1 MATLKATIK
10 IETTTLFPNPI
21 NFTVPVV
28 ETVALDAGFSTVV
41 IEPAATEMIYS
52 PAVVG
57 TSDVTYIFLQANGS
71 NTDYIEVE
79 ITDSLGVDIT
89 AMKLLAGDFA
99 WFPLLADST
108 TCEIN
113 VSHPSVGDDQ
123 TLYYIFAE
131 RG

>member
-28 ETVALDAGFSTVV
+28 ETVALDAGFSTVNIPV
-41 IEPAATEMIYS
+41 AITELIYS

-57 TSDVTYIFLQANGS
+57 SSVVTYIFLQANS
-71 NTDYIEVE
+71 NNTDFISVE
-79 ITDSLGVDIT
+79 LTDSAGTPIT
-89 AMKLLAGDFA
+89 AIKLLAGDFA
-99 WFPLLADST
+99 WFPMLVDGLG
-108 TCEIN
+108 CEIN
-113 VSHPSVGDDQ
+113 VSHANVTDEQ

>member
-28 ETVALDAGFSTVV
+28 EQVALDAGFSTVV
-41 IEPAATEMIYS
+41 IEPSTLEKIYS

-57 TSDVTYIFLQANGS
+57 VSEVTYIFLQANGS
-71 NTDYIEVE
+71 NTDFISVE
-79 ITDSLGVDIT
+79 ITDSASTSLVAI
-89 AMKLLAGDFA
+89 KLLAGDFA
-99 WFPLLADST
+99 WFPLLADAT
-108 TCEIN
+108 ACEIN
-113 VSHPSVGDDQ
+113 VSHSNPTDDQ

>member
-28 ETVALDAGFSTVV
+28 ETVALDAGFSTVNIPV
-41 IEPAATEMIYS
+41 AITELIYS

-57 TSDVTYIFLQANGS
+57 SSDVTYIFLQANS
-71 NTDYIEVE
+71 NNTDFISVE
-79 ITDSLGVDIT
+79 LTDSAGTPIT
-89 AMKLLAGDFA
+89 AIKLLAGDFA
-99 WFPLLADST
+99 WFPMLVDGLG
-108 TCEIN
+108 CEIN
-113 VSHPSVGDDQ
+113 VSHTNVTDEQ